1 MILARDNNELYLLG
15 TIWSGDG
22 MWFVSEFSKMEK
34 QYDDIT
40 IKIHT
45 YGGSVFD
52 GNIMCNAIERSKAN
66 ISIEVIGVAAS
77 MGAILTMSSKNVKI
91 VENGFLMLH
100 APHSYTAGDAKTHES
115 TAKLLRS
122 MESQF
127 LKKLSIRLGEPI
139 DAVNKYLQGD
149 NWVDAEEALKL
160 GLVSEII
167 PSKVQTVLPIE
178 HPEDLGEMEVY
189 NRFSAILT
197 QLPQAAHTSREPKSI
212 NTDNLNIDNQKT
224 MKQLLITAFALQQV
238 TEQSSDTA
246 VLGALK
252 DKFKFLEEDLKTA
265 QASKIEAENKLQNY
279 ENARIDAMIADAK
292 LSDEQKEVYQKIG
305 KTSGIE
311 ALAEILK
318 DKHKL
323 QAPNLSAMIQTGGST
338 AVAAGRESWNF
349 DKWQQEDPKGL
360 EKLSQENP
368 ERFNELFNA
377 KYK

>member
-100 APHSYTAGDAKTHES
+100 APHSYTSGDAKTHES

-122 MESQF
+122 METQF
-127 LKKLSIRLGEPI
+127 LKKLSIRLNKPI
-139 DAVNKYLQGD
+139 DAVKKYIQGD
-149 NWVDAEEALKL
+149 NWLDAEEALKL

-167 PSKVQTVLPIE
+167 PSKVETVLPIE

-197 QLPQAAHTSREPKSI
+197 QVPQAVQTSNKPKSI
-212 NTDNLNIDNQKT
+212 NIDNTNVDNHKT
-224 MKQLLITAFALQQV
+224 MKQLLITAFALPL

-246 VLGALK
+246 VINALK
-252 DKFKFLEEDLKTA
+252 DKFKVLEDDLKTA
-265 QASKIEAENKLQNY
+265 QSSKIEAENKLQNY

-305 KTSGIE
+305 KTSGVE

-318 DKHKL
+318 DKQKP
-323 QAPNLSAMIQTGGST
+323 QSPNLSAMLQTGGNT

-360 EKLSQENP
+360 EKLSQDNP
-368 ERFNELFNA
+368 EKFNELFNA